1 MSCTCN
7 GICNRILYNRLYDQR
22 IPYLQGCLVE
32 FYEEV
37 VYIAMMKEVEKGLLD
52 LALQQSRNVHSFEV
66 ATCEKRGLNKSQ
78 GTGL

>member
-1 MSCTCN
+1 MSLKTLCPAHAMASVTESFT
-7 GICNRILYNRLYDQR
+7 IDSMHDQR
-22 IPYLQGCLVE
+22 IPCLQGCLVE

-66 ATCEKRGLNKSQ
+66 LVNK
-78 GTGL
+78 LIF